1 VTTYSAEIN
10 DDIAHAEGGH
20 ALIVFRG
27 LQFIPQDL
35 SLSVEAIDVALGLG
49 ALRPDGPV
57 EARLTDKGLE
67 IAVGPEIADRIAAG
81 TAVCVALGNDIEAE
95 ALWPSLAPW
104 MPPRRRQG
112 RVNQPPARVVVAAKA
127 PTQQGS
133 RSTTL
138 VDSKPIEVKRTAES
152 AAPLGATGP
161 VDGKGLPT
169 AVGLADIGKPVAAP
183 GPVEAPK
190 NAPPIAADAKAQPQ
204 PQPQPQPQTQTAKIG
219 LPPAPEKKRGVAAGI
234 AALLTGAAFA
244 AGAGLMFAV
253 SGGTVKPAPGPDIKL
268 SSPYATLSALPK
280 ISPRGRA
287 VNLDE
292 QQQFLARG
300 LALRTSDGEESE
312 FWLKW
317 AARSALGQ
325 TTTSAALSALGVT
338 ILRGHETP
346 GNVATA
352 RLVWAMA
359 ALSGDCAAIRNLTT
373 THMGAE
379 GKAIDEPEA
388 AEWRDQAGRAGC
400 PADK

>member
-35 SLSVEAIDVALGLG
+35 SLSVEAIDPALGLG

-95 ALWPSLAPW
+95 ALWPSLSPW

-133 RSTTL
+133 RSAVL
-138 VDSKPIEVKRTAES
+138 IEPKPIEVKRPAES
-152 AAPLGATGP
+152 APPPGGKSPA
-161 VDGKGLPT
+161 DGRGLPI
-169 AVGLADIGKPVAAP
+169 AAGLAEIGKPAEAP
-183 GPVEAPK
+183 EPVEAPK
-190 NAPPIAADAKAQPQ
+190 TAPPIVADAKTPAQPQ
-204 PQPQPQPQTQTAKIG
+204 TTKIE
-219 LPPAPEKKRGVAAGI
+219 LPPAAEKKRGVAAGI
-234 AALLTGAAFA
+234 AALMTCAAFA
-244 AGAGLMFAV
+244 AGAGLMFV
-253 SGGTVKPAPGPDIKL
+253 MNSGIVKPTPGPDIKL
-268 SSPYATLSALPK
+268 SSPYPTLSALPK
-280 ISPRGRA
+280 TSPRGKA
-287 VNLDE
+287 VNLEE

-300 LALRTSDGEESE
+300 LALRASDNEESE

-325 TTTSAALSALGVT
+325 SATSAALSALGVT
-338 ILRGHETP
+338 IVRGHETP

-373 THMGAE
+373 IHAGAE
-379 GKAIDEPEA
+379 GKAIDASEA
-388 AEWRDQAGRAGC
+388 AEWRDQASRAGC
-400 PADK
+400 PVDK